1 VEAVQDQEAS
11 RRHPTATVTRVAVR
25 TLDITGLTCPMTWVR
40 TKLELERMAPGEALE
55 VRCAEGE
62 ALENVPR
69 SAAEAGHD
77 VDVDGALVRIVR
89 R

>member
-1 VEAVQDQEAS
+1 MLD
-11 RRHPTATVTRVAVR
+11 VT
-25 TLDITGLTCPMTWVR
+25 DLTCPMTWVR
-40 TKLELERMAPGEALE
+40 TKLELETLAPGETLE

-69 SAAEAGHD
+69 SAADAGHQ
-77 VDVDGALVRIVR
+77 VTVAGPLVRIVR